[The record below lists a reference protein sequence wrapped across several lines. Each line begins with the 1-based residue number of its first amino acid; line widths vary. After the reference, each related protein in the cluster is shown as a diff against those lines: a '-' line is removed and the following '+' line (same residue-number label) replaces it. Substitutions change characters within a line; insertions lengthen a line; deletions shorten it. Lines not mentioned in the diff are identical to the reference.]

1 MYNLLIRIWWHISLR
16 RRHQFM
22 LLLALMIVASVAEI
36 VSIGSVIPFLG
47 ALTSPE
53 KVFASPFM
61 SPLIS
66 LLGITSPQEII
77 VPLTIFFCLCAIVS
91 GGVRLLLLMLTTR
104 LSFAAGSDLGISI
117 YQRTLYQPY
126 KVHVARN
133 SSEIINGISTKANS
147 MIYSVI
153 LPTLTL
159 VSSGVML
166 LSIIFAL
173 IFVNPVVSITSSF
186 TFGLIYVLLAK
197 RTRSKKIKNSR
208 VIAERS
214 TLIIKS
220 LQEGL
225 GGIRDVLIDG
235 SQKVY
240 CENYRLADIPLRI
253 AQASNQVVAQ
263 SPRFIMESLGMVLI
277 AGLAFY
283 LFDQPDGS
291 LKAIPVLGVL
301 ALGAQRMLPVMQQ
314 SYNAWS
320 SIQGS
325 YASLEDTLALLDQ
338 PLPFNDAESTIDR
351 LDFNHSISFKD
362 VCFRYS
368 DESDDVIHH
377 FDFTLNKGDRIGIVG
392 ATGSGKS
399 TLIDIL
405 MGLLEPSS
413 GALEIDGKAVTKHN
427 LRGWQSHIAHVPQAI
442 FLADSSIAENIA
454 FGVDAKNVDYE
465 RVKSSAEKAQ
475 LKSVIDKLPRHY
487 LTQVG
492 ERGVRLSGGQRQ
504 RIGIARALYKN
515 ADVIIFDEATS
526 ALDNQT
532 EDTVMQAIESLGDD
546 MTIIMIAHR
555 VTTLKTCT
563 KIIELADGK
572 VIKAGSY
579 QDIINPTH

>member
-1 MYNLLIRIWWHISLR
+1 MIFASL
-16 RRHQFM
+16 
-22 LLLALMIVASVAEI
+22 AEI

-47 ALTSPE
+47 ALTSPD
-53 KVFASPFM
+53 KVFSSPLM

-66 LLGITSPQEII
+66 LLAITSPQQII
-77 VPLTIFFCLCAIVS
+77 VPLTIIFCLSAVVS
-91 GGVRLLLLMLTTR
+91 GGIRLLLLILTTR
-104 LSFAAGSDLGISI
+104 LSFSTGSDLGINI
-117 YQRTLYQPY
+117 YQKTLYQPY

-159 VSSGVML
+159 ISSGVML
-166 LSIIFAL
+166 LSIIAAL
-173 IFVNPVVSITSSF
+173 VFVNPAVSITSF
-186 TFGLIYVLLAK
+186 VIFGLIYVFLAK
-197 RTRSKKIKNSR
+197 HTRSKKIKNSR
-208 VIAERS
+208 TIAERS
-214 TLIIKS
+214 TQIIKS

-225 GGIRDVLIDG
+225 GGIRDVLLDG

-240 CENYRLADIPLRI
+240 CDNYRLADIPLRA

-283 LFDQPDGS
+283 LFEQPDGA

-325 YASLEDTLALLDQ
+325 YASLEDTLLLLDQ
-338 PLPFNDAESTIDR
+338 PLPSNTDESSILR
-351 LDFNHSISFKD
+351 MGLNSSISFKN
-362 VCFRYS
+362 VSFRYS
-368 DESDDVIHH
+368 NESDDVIHN
-377 FDFTLNKGDRIGIVG
+377 FNFTVNKGDKIGIVG
-392 ATGSGKS
+392 STGSGKS

-413 GALEIDGKAVTKHN
+413 GSLEIDGKTVTINN
-427 LRGWQSHIAHVPQAI
+427 LRSWQCHIAHVPQAI

-454 FGVDAKNVDYE
+454 FGVDGNNIDFD

-475 LKSVIDKLPRHY
+475 LHEFIDKLPRRY
-487 LTQVG
+487 LTKVG

-515 ADVIIFDEATS
+515 ADVIVFDEATS

-532 EDTVMQAIESLGDD
+532 EESVMQSIETLGNEI
-546 MTIIMIAHR
+546 TVIMIAHR
-555 VTTLKTCT
+555 LTTLKKCN
-563 KIIELADGK
+563 KIIELSNGEIVK
-572 VIKAGSY
+572 IGSY
-579 QDIINPTH
+579 QEIINSSPN